1 MTSTTDPL
9 RRWREL
15 QRELVGAA
23 ASQTEDCFRA
33 QAHDDLSPIGWH
45 LEHCVFVECVW
56 IRSALLDDHGIRD
69 RLAHRCLPELAPKSG
84 RGSRLPPRSELLQW
98 SSETMRHNDTLLR
111 EIRDPNAADPLRKG
125 DRILHFLVS
134 HHAQHLETM
143 RTIALRFGDSEG
155 GKAPARAGGKAGA
168 TDASVQRVAAGF
180 ACVGSADAVR
190 AHDNELPRSRVRV
203 QEFRI
208 SERPV
213 TNRAWE
219 EFVAAGGYQDPRWWT
234 PDGWRWRRHAG
245 VEAPEAWRYAAAAAP
260 DDFVSGVSRHEAG
273 AYARFQRGRLPHEH
287 EWETARMA
295 GLLRDTGRVWEWCA
309 NRFHPY
315 PGFRPFPYREYSL
328 PWFDG
333 RHYVLKGGS
342 RLSEPEVRR
351 ATFRNYYT
359 PTTRH
364 ILSGV
369 RVAYDCSV

>member
-1 MTSTTDPL
+1 MTSSTDPL
-9 RRWREL
+9 RRWRDL

-23 ASQTEDCFRA
+23 ASQTEDCFRV
-33 QAHDDLSPIGWH
+33 QAHADLSPIGWH

-84 RGSRLPPRSELLQW
+84 RGSRLPARPELLQW
-98 SSETMRHNDTLLR
+98 SSETMQRNEALLR
-111 EIRDPNAADPLRKG
+111 QVRDPEAADPLRKG

-134 HHAQHLETM
+134 HHAQHLETI
-143 RTIALRFGDSEG
+143 RTIALRFGDTEG
-155 GKAPARAGGKAGA
+155 RKAPAPAAGEAVA
-168 TDASVQRVAAGF
+168 ADASIQRVAGGV
-180 ACVGSADAVR
+180 ACIGSADTVR

-203 QEFRI
+203 REFRI
-208 SERPV
+208 SQRPV
-213 TNRAWE
+213 TNHAWD

-234 PDGWRWRRHAG
+234 PEGWRWRRWAG
-245 VEAPEAWRYAAAAAP
+245 VEAPDAWRRAAAAEP

-273 AYARFQRGRLPHEH
+273 AYARFRGGRLPHEH
-287 EWETARMA
+287 EWETARTA

-351 ATFRNYYT
+351 AAFRNYYT